1 MTTGVLARRAGVN
14 VETIR
19 FYERRGL
26 LPEPPRR
33 DSGYRV
39 YSDDDLRRVR
49 FLRRAAELGFTLAE
63 AADLLALRLDAGA
76 DRADVRARATE
87 KLADIEQR
95 ITDLTRMRDTLAH
108 LVDACHG
115 HGHTDDCPILDAIAA
130 PA

>member
-76 DRADVRARATE
+76 DRADVRARAAE
-87 KLADIEQR
+87 KLADIEHR
-95 ITDLTRMRDTLAH
+95 IADLTRMRDTLAH
-108 LVDACHG
+108 LVEACRG